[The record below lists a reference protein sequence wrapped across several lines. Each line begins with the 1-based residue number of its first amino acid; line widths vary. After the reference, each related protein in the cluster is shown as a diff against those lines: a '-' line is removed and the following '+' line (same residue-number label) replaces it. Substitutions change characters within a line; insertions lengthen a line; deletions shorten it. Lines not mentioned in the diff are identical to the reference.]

1 MRAISRFIDCMLARI
16 LTSIFISLI
25 SMQYIYV
32 GYGNVGSYIPKI
44 CPNNACNEWQL
55 HIFPFFKGVLLFLSG
70 I

>member
-1 MRAISRFIDCMLARI
+1 MNDMFKLGVLTIDN
-16 LTSIFISLI
+16 FHW
-25 SMQYIYV
+25 YIMI

-44 CPNNACNEWQL
+44 CPNNACNEWPL